1 MAIVPSGKRRQM
13 MAQNFEDDQLS
24 SVNLDNSNMD
34 MSTFE
39 SFNEDNAKVDEGDFK
54 GTEMPDAGGSQE
66 SSDVGTYIF
75 NKLESFGYP
84 PRRLEE
90 FENEFI
96 NEKIYPGGVREV
108 TIIIPD
114 RYYGMKKRLSTSD
127 FSEIVKEIQS
137 NFGLNFIDAER
148 KDKKISMNFTSQST
162 KEKDGEEEENEFA
175 GDVLEEVY
183 GPGDS
188 SRKGKAKSKSAM
200 TMQDMLKMS
209 KEKLVEKIF
218 KQQESK

>member
-13 MAQNFEDDQLS
+13 MAQNFEDDPLS
-24 SVNLDNSNMD
+24 SVNLDKSDMD
-34 MSTFE
+34 LSALDSFNKKDVKMDESTFE
-39 SFNEDNAKVDEGDFK
+39 GAK
-54 GTEMPDAGGSQE
+54 MPDEDDSKG
-66 SSDVGTYIF
+66 SDVGTYIF
-75 NKLESFGYP
+75 SKLESLGYP

-127 FSEIVKEIQS
+127 FSEIVKEIQD
-137 NFGLNFIDAER
+137 NFGLNFVDAER
-148 KDKKISMNFTSQST
+148 KDKKISMNFTSQSA
-162 KEKDGEEEENEFA
+162 KDEDGEEEENEFA

-188 SRKGKAKSKSAM
+188 SRKSKPKNKSAM
-200 TMQDMLKMS
+200 TMRDMLKMS
-209 KEKLVEKIF
+209 KEKLVEKII
-218 KQQESK
+218 KEKELK